1 MPFWRRNEPLH
12 EKLAREGG
20 LTQPEPPPHDTT
32 PRWGTAGIHGVP
44 QARQW
49 DATAIVESAELPGSE
64 ASFVAL
70 PDRTLLVEG
79 EGDFEPLADA
89 LEGQIDPPYRAI
101 AVRRDARFWGVA
113 ARRIEVAELP
123 GVSGDELELSVNEGE
138 RALRMDGMPSFSSLP
153 ALERLAEQRGL
164 VAYVLRAQRLD
175 GDLWEVQAAPL

>member
-1 MPFWRRNEPLH
+1 VGLFRRREPLH

-20 LTQPEPPPHDTT
+20 LTQAEQPPHDTT

-44 QARQW
+44 RAREW
-49 DATAIVESAELPGSE
+49 DATAIVEAPDLPGNE
-64 ASFVAL
+64 AAFVAL

-79 EGDFEPLADA
+79 DGDFEPLADA
-89 LEGQIDPPYRAI
+89 LESQIEAPYRAI
-101 AVRRDARFWGVA
+101 VVRRDKRFWGVA

-138 RALRMDGMPSFSSLP
+138 LALRVDGMPSFSSVP

-164 VAYVLRAQRLD
+164 VAYILRAQRLD
-175 GDLWEVQAAPL
+175 GDLWDVSLTAL